1 MSSVKKAWHVSA
13 SASTF
18 SCDRN
23 GFLPDSWM
31 DIFAKRGLTL
41 GWMVERDGSI
51 AVDLLAYLETNDHQ
65 KGRCLLSSMLDCD

>member
-1 MSSVKKAWHVSA
+1 VRA

-23 GFLPDSWM
+23 GFLPDSWL
-31 DIFAKRGLTL
+31 DVFVKRDLTL

-51 AVDLLAYLETNDHQ
+51 AVDLLAYLERKDRQ
-65 KGRCLLSSMLDCD
+65 KGRCLLGSMLDCD